1 MKIRIGSKVLSR
13 RIVAA
18 KSRALSA
25 TRPTAGITSATLSGK
40 TLRVLFFVR
49 AVPGRLG
56 IKFSVSDAHGH
67 STKQSALSLKVI
79 VRPTVTIV
87 ATRAAAA
94 EPSTAGTFTVK
105 RTGSTAAPLA
115 VSYTMAGTA
124 TSDTDY
130 TGLAGSVTI
139 PARASSVAIA
149 VNPVDDDT
157 VEQAES
163 VIVTVTA
170 KSAYV
175 VGTASR
181 ATVTI
186 ADNDV
191 LTAATVTIVATEPTA
206 GEDFGSG
213 AFTVT
218 RTGST
223 TSSLTVSF
231 TASGTA
237 TAGSDYSS
245 LFGSV
250 VILAGDTSA
259 TITVSPLD
267 DTIFEP
273 SETVI
278 VTLSSSSS
286 YTVGTPSNAT
296 VTIADDDAAAVSL
309 DETDFDASE
318 PSNTGTIT
326 VTRTGITTAAL
337 AVTYTV
343 GGTATSGTDYTALTG
358 TVSIPVGAA
367 STTIT
372 VTPIDDTTLES
383 DETVVVSLAAGSGYT
398 VDFPSSATVTIED
411 NDAPSVTI
419 AATDDSAGEPSS
431 TGTFTVTRTGSTT
444 ASLAVTYTTSGTATS
459 GSDYTAL
466 SGAVTIAA
474 GESTATITVTPLDDT
489 TVDPA
494 ETVIAT
500 LAAGTGY
507 TVGTPGSATV
517 TIADDDGQTVTI
529 AATDPTAGEP
539 SDSGTFTVTRTGS
552 TVSALTVFYTP
563 SGTAINGTDYTA
575 LSGIVTIPSSAT
587 TATITISVIDDMVVD
602 PAETVTLTLS
612 DGAYSI
618 GMPSSDTVTIADND

>member
-1 MKIRIGSKVLSR
+1 
-13 RIVAA
+13 
-18 KSRALSA
+18 
-25 TRPTAGITSATLSGK
+25 
-40 TLRVLFFVR
+40 
-49 AVPGRLG
+49 
-56 IKFSVSDAHGH
+56 
-67 STKQSALSLKVI
+67 
-79 VRPTVTIV
+79 
-87 ATRAAAA
+87 
-94 EPSTAGTFTVK
+94 
-105 RTGSTAAPLA
+105 
-115 VSYTMAGTA
+115 
-124 TSDTDY
+124 
-130 TGLAGSVTI
+130 
-139 PARASSVAIA
+139 
-149 VNPVDDDT
+149 
-157 VEQAES
+157 
-163 VIVTVTA
+163 
-170 KSAYV
+170 
-175 VGTASR
+175 
-181 ATVTI
+181 
-186 ADNDV
+186 
-191 LTAATVTIVATEPTA
+191 
-206 GEDFGSG
+206 
-213 AFTVT
+213 
-218 RTGST
+218 
-223 TSSLTVSF
+223 
-231 TASGTA
+231 
-237 TAGSDYSS
+237 
-245 LFGSV
+245 